1 MKTLIFTVAAAK
13 DLDAL
18 PTQAREEIVEAL
30 SRLAID
36 GSGDMK
42 KLSGREG
49 YRLRVGA
56 YQVLFTQDITT
67 ILAIYVGRR
76 QTKTYSRS

>member
-1 MKTLIFTVAAAK
+1 
-13 DLDAL
+13 
-18 PTQAREEIVEAL
+18 
-30 SRLAID
+30 
-36 GSGDMK
+36 MK